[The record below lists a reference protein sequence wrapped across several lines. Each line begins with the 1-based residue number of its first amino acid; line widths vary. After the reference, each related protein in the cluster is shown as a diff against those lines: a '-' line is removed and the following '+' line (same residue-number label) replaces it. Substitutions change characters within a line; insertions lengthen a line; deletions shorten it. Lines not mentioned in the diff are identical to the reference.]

1 MRNLISIRDLTVR
14 FHTYEGVVHALDG
27 LDLDIRQGETLGIV
41 GETGSG
47 KTMTALA
54 ILRLIPYPGRI
65 ESGSIVFFDKDL
77 RQKIELLKLREDRM
91 RTIRGN
97 KISMVFQE
105 PGAALNPVYT
115 IGDQISEV
123 FLLHRRQELAQRA
136 RQYIDGLLSNG
147 RGPAASIKRPFWR
160 WQRRLYDKI
169 AQGHGPLEPRP
180 LGDLSLPKRLLRHL
194 IDKARLFVEKRRPI
208 EPRLVGHLP
217 LFRRLLRR
225 LRDEAGLLTVHMLKD
240 VEIPDPGRVATQY
253 PHQMSGGMKQ
263 RAVIAMALACS
274 PELLIADEP
283 TTSLDVTIQA
293 QILELFRRIKVDRGA
308 SVLFITHN
316 LGVAAEVCDRVAVMY
331 AGNLCEV
338 AGVEELFRNPL
349 HPYTKALLDAVPMP
363 GKELQTIPGILADAL
378 NPPPGCRFHP
388 RCPSAMS
395 ICQQERAKPKEVS
408 KDHMVACYLY

>member
-1 MRNLISIRDLTVR
+1 MEDLVKIRDLAVR
-14 FHTYEGVVHALDG
+14 FHTYEGVVYAIDD

-65 ESGSIVFFDKDL
+65 ESGSITFFDRGHGDGL
-77 RQKIELLKLREDRM
+77 ELLKLKEDRM
-91 RTIRGN
+91 RSIRGN

-123 FLLHRRQELAQRA
+123 FLLHRRKELARMA
-136 RQYIDGLLSNG
+136 KERVDNLLGDGSGL
-147 RGPAASIKRPFWR
+147 AAALRSPFWR
-160 WQRRLYDKI
+160 WQSRLYGKI
-169 AQGHGPLEPRP
+169 ARDSHPLEPRIV
-180 LGDLSLPKRLLRHL
+180 SH
-194 IDKARLFVEKRRPI
+194 VPI
-208 EPRLVGHLP
+208 
-217 LFRRLLRR
+217 FRRLLGR
-225 LRDEAGLLTVHMLKD
+225 LKGEADLLAVNMLKS
-240 VEIPDPGRVATQY
+240 VEIPDAARVAVHY
-253 PHQMSGGMKQ
+253 PHELSGGMKQ

-293 QILELFRRIKVDRGA
+293 QMLELFRRIKVDKGA

-316 LGVAAEVCDRVAVMY
+316 LGVAAEVCDRVGVMY
-331 AGNLCEV
+331 AGRLCEV
-338 AGVEELFRNPL
+338 AGVEEMFLHPS
-349 HPYTKALLDAVPMP
+349 HPYTKALLEAVPMP
-363 GKELQTIPGILADAL
+363 GKELQTIPGALADAL

-388 RCPSAMS
+388 RCPSAMPL
-395 ICQQERAKPKEVS
+395 CQQERPKPKEIS
-408 KDHMVACYLY
+408 KDHIVACYLY

>member
-1 MRNLISIRDLTVR
+1 MEDLIRIRGLTVR
-14 FHTYEGVVHALDG
+14 FYTYEGVVYAIDD
-27 LDLDIRQGETLGIV
+27 LDLDIRRGETLGIV

-65 ESGSIVFFDKDL
+65 ESGSIAFFDRDL
-77 RQKIELLKLREDRM
+77 RRELELLKLTDHRM
-91 RTIRGN
+91 RSIRGC

-105 PGAALNPVYT
+105 PGSALNPVYT

-123 FLLHRRQELAQRA
+123 YLLHQHQELGHRAKQRVDSLLD
-136 RQYIDGLLSNG
+136 DGSG
-147 RGPAASIKRPFWR
+147 FAAVIRRPFWR
-160 WQRRLYDKI
+160 WQSRLYDKI
-169 AQGHGPLEPRP
+169 AEQSHPLEPRI
-180 LGDLSLPKRLLRHL
+180 LSH
-194 IDKARLFVEKRRPI
+194 I
-208 EPRLVGHLP
+208 P
-217 LFRRLLRR
+217 LFRRLLWR
-225 LRDEAGLLTVHMLKD
+225 LRDEARLLTVSMLKD
-240 VEIPDPGRVATQY
+240 VEIPDPERVAAHY
-253 PHQMSGGMKQ
+253 PHELSGGMKQ

-293 QILELFRRIKVDRGA
+293 QMLELFRRIKVDKGA

-331 AGNLCEV
+331 AGRLCEV
-338 AGVEELFRNPL
+338 AGVEEIFLHPL

-363 GKELQTIPGILADAL
+363 GKELQTIPGALADAL

-388 RCPSAMS
+388 RCPSATPM
-395 ICQQERAKPKEVS
+395 CQQERPKLKEVS
-408 KDHMVACYLY
+408 KDHMVACYLF

>member
-1 MRNLISIRDLTVR
+1 MEDLVRIRDLTVR
-14 FHTYEGVVHALDG
+14 FYTYEGVVHAIDD

-65 ESGSIVFFDKDL
+65 ESGSITFFDRSL
-77 RQKIELLKLREDRM
+77 PGELELLKLSEDKM
-91 RTIRGN
+91 RSIRGN

-123 FLLHRRQELAQRA
+123 CLLHRRQELAYRA
-136 RQYIDGLLSNG
+136 KERVDSLLSDG
-147 RGPAASIKRPFWR
+147 SSFTAGVRTPFWH
-160 WQRRLYDKI
+160 WQSRLYNKI
-169 AQGHGPLEPRP
+169 SQESNPLEPRF
-180 LGDLSLPKRLLRHL
+180 LS
-194 IDKARLFVEKRRPI
+194 
-208 EPRLVGHLP
+208 HLP
-217 LFRRLLRR
+217 LFRRLLWR
-225 LRDEAGLLTVHMLKD
+225 LKDEAELLTVDMLKD
-240 VEIPDPGRVATQY
+240 VEIPDPARIAAQY
-253 PHQMSGGMKQ
+253 PHQLSGGMKQ

-293 QILELFRRIKVDRGA
+293 QVLELFRRIKEDKGA
-308 SVLFITHN
+308 SVLYITHN
-316 LGVAAEVCDRVAVMY
+316 LGVAAEICDRVAVMY
-331 AGNLCEV
+331 AGRLCEV
-338 AGVEELFRNPL
+338 AGVEEIFLHPL

-363 GKELQTIPGILADAL
+363 GKELQTIPGVLADAL

-388 RCPSAMS
+388 RCPSATPM
-395 ICQQERAKPKEVS
+395 CQQERPKLKEIS
-408 KDHMVACYLY
+408 KDHIVACYLY

>member
-1 MRNLISIRDLTVR
+1 MKDLIRIRDVSVR
-14 FHTYEGVVHALDG
+14 FYTYEGVVHAIDD

-54 ILRLIPYPGRI
+54 ILRLVPYPGKI
-65 ESGSIVFFDKDL
+65 ESGSIVFVDKGLD
-77 RQKIELLKLREDRM
+77 KEIELLKLSEERM
-91 RTIRGN
+91 RSIRGN

-123 FLLHRRQELAQRA
+123 YLLHQRQELAQRA
-136 RQYIDGLLSNG
+136 RERVNSLLANG
-147 RGPAASIKRPFWR
+147 RNGWAATVKRPFWR
-160 WQRRLYDKI
+160 WQRRLYSKI
-169 AQGHGPLEPRP
+169 AQE
-180 LGDLSLPKRLLRHL
+180 SNS
-194 IDKARLFVEKRRPI
+194 I
-208 EPRLVGHLP
+208 EPRLLGRLP

-225 LRDEAGLLTVHMLKD
+225 LSDEAMLLTVDMLKD
-240 VEIPDPGRVATQY
+240 VEIPDPARVAAHY
-253 PHQMSGGMKQ
+253 PHELSGGMKQ

-293 QILELFRRIKVDRGA
+293 QMLELFRRIKVDKGA
-308 SVLFITHN
+308 SVLFVTHN
-316 LGVAAEVCDRVAVMY
+316 LGVASEVCDRVAVMY
-331 AGNLCEV
+331 AGRLCEV
-338 AGVEELFRNPL
+338 APVEELFLNPL

-363 GKELQTIPGILADAL
+363 GKELLTIPGALADAL

-388 RCPSAMS
+388 RCPSAKPV
-395 ICQQERAKPKEVS
+395 CQQERAILKEVS

>member
-1 MRNLISIRDLTVR
+1 MKDLIKIKDLTVR
-14 FHTYEGVVHALDG
+14 FHTYEGVVYAIDD

-65 ESGSIVFFDKDL
+65 ESGSIVLLGRDHQSGL
-77 RQKIELLKLREDRM
+77 ELLKLKDDGM
-91 RTIRGN
+91 RSIRGN

-123 FLLHRRQELAQRA
+123 FLLHRRQELSDRA
-136 RQYIDGLLSNG
+136 RHQLDDLISNRNG
-147 RGPAASIKRPFWR
+147 FAASVKRPFWR
-160 WQRRLYDKI
+160 WQSRLYNKI
-169 AQGHGPLEPRP
+169 AQESNPFEPRI
-180 LGDLSLPKRLLRHL
+180 LSH
-194 IDKARLFVEKRRPI
+194 I
-208 EPRLVGHLP
+208 P
-217 LFRRLLRR
+217 LFRRLLWR
-225 LRDEAGLLTVHMLKD
+225 LRNEAMLLTVNMLKD
-240 VEIPDPGRVATQY
+240 VEIPDPARVASLY
-253 PHQMSGGMKQ
+253 PHNLSGGMKQ

-293 QILELFRRIKVDRGA
+293 QMLELFRRIKVDKGA

-331 AGNLCEV
+331 AGRLCEV
-338 AGVEELFRNPL
+338 AGVEEIFLHPL
-349 HPYTKALLDAVPMP
+349 HPYTRALLDAVPKP
-363 GKELQTIPGILADAL
+363 GKELQTIPGALADAF

-388 RCPSAMS
+388 RCPSAMPT
-395 ICQQERAKPKEVS
+395 CQQERAKLKEAS
-408 KDHMVACYLY
+408 KDHMVACHLF

>member
-1 MRNLISIRDLTVR
+1 MKELIRIRDVSVR
-14 FHTYEGVVHALDG
+14 FYTYEGVVHAIDD

-54 ILRLIPYPGRI
+54 ILRLVPYPGKI
-65 ESGSIVFFDKDL
+65 ESGSIVFVDKGLD
-77 RQKIELLKLREDRM
+77 KEIELLKLSEERM
-91 RTIRGN
+91 RSIRGN

-105 PGAALNPVYT
+105 PGSALNPVYT

-123 FLLHRRQELAQRA
+123 YLLHQRQELAQRA
-136 RQYIDGLLSNG
+136 RERVNSLLANG
-147 RGPAASIKRPFWR
+147 RNGWAATVKRPFWR
-160 WQRRLYDKI
+160 WQRRLYSKI
-169 AQGHGPLEPRP
+169 AQE
-180 LGDLSLPKRLLRHL
+180 SNS
-194 IDKARLFVEKRRPI
+194 I
-208 EPRLVGHLP
+208 EPRLLGRLP

-225 LRDEAGLLTVHMLKD
+225 LSDEARLLTVDMLKD
-240 VEIPDPGRVATQY
+240 VEIPDPARVAAHY
-253 PHQMSGGMKQ
+253 PHELSGGMKQ

-293 QILELFRRIKVDRGA
+293 QMLELFRRIKVDKGA
-308 SVLFITHN
+308 SVLFVTHN
-316 LGVAAEVCDRVAVMY
+316 LGVASEVCDRVAVMY
-331 AGNLCEV
+331 AGRLCEV
-338 AGVEELFRNPL
+338 APVEELFLNPL

-363 GKELQTIPGILADAL
+363 GKELLTIPGALADAL

-388 RCPSAMS
+388 RCPSAKPV
-395 ICQQERAKPKEVS
+395 CQQERAILKEVS